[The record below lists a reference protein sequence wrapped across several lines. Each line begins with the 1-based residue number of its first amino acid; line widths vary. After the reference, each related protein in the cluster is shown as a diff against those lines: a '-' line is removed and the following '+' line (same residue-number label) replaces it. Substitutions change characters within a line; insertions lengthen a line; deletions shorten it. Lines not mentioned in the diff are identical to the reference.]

1 MEFYQLSKSQVFEE
15 LHTSENGLDEDE
27 ITLRLEKYGNNKL
40 REEESI
46 KVLKLLISQFNSIV
60 VYILMGAFLISL
72 FLGEK
77 LDAIVIGSI
86 IVLNTFLGFF
96 QEYKAEKSIRTL
108 KKFSMPKSF
117 VVRNGKA
124 SEINTDLLVPG
135 DLVLLESGSFVPADC
150 YLIEAYELKT
160 DESLLTGESTPVQK
174 KVCTVSSAKDI
185 GGRENIVFSGSTI
198 VNGRGKGIVV
208 ATGMDT
214 QVGKIA
220 EMIQEEEEQTPLQ
233 KKLDKL
239 GTSLGIAVVIIAF
252 IILGTGIF
260 RGEDIITMVLVSM
273 SIAVAAIPEGLPAV
287 VTISLAFGVQMMLK
301 KNVLVRRLS
310 SVETLGSTTVIAADK
325 TGTLTQNKM
334 TVVEV
339 YVNEKEINSKDILLK
354 DAPKFFETIYLS
366 NDVGEHRIE
375 KLTDPADIALS
386 NFVSN
391 NKIDAKKADE
401 DPFTSEKK
409 YSAVLCD
416 IKGKK
421 FWNYKL
427 AVEVAMKMCRC
438 IQIGDMIRAI
448 NEKDKARIIE
458 ANDKMASKALR
469 VLAFAYS
476 LDETKKELVFIGLTG
491 MIDPPRPDVKKSIED
506 CRSAGIKVIMVTGD
520 HKITAQA
527 IARQIGLGDKV
538 ITGDELESMNED
550 TLKDRVRF
558 TDIFARVNPSHKVRI
573 LDALK
578 ANGEIVAMT
587 GDGINDAPAL
597 KKADIGVAVGTAT
610 DVAKESSDMVLL
622 DNDFSSIAKA
632 VEEGRG
638 IYDNI
643 KKFVNYLLS
652 SNMGEVMILF
662 FAILLAFKVDNMVII
677 PLTAVQIL
685 WINLVTDGLPALAL
699 GVDNAAKDVM
709 NRKPRDPKEK
719 IVDKNM
725 WFSIFMVGITITIAC
740 LILFKL
746 NLPDVMKAQTMVFTS
761 LVVFELGRVYMIRSQ
776 YQLEMFSNKW
786 LIGAVLSSFILQ
798 LIVIYTPLRSYFD
811 VVPLNLIDWVLILV
825 ALAIFITVGLLGFT
839 LIKRVTHEFD

>member
-15 LHTSENGLDEDE
+15 LQTSVKGLTEE
-27 ITLRLEKYGNNKL
+27 EAKLKLEKYGFNTLK
-40 REEESI
+40 EEEGI
-46 KVLKLLISQFNSIV
+46 KVLKLLASQLNSIV
-60 VYILMGAFLISL
+60 VYILFAAFLISL
-72 FLGEK
+72 FLGER
-77 LDAIVIGSI
+77 LDAIVIGAI
-86 IVLNTFLGFF
+86 IILNTFLGFF
-96 QEYKAEKSIRTL
+96 QEYKAEKSIRSL
-108 KKFSMPKSF
+108 KKFSAPKSF
-117 VVRNGKA
+117 VVRDGKA
-124 SEINTDLLVPG
+124 SEVDTNILVPG
-135 DLVLLESGSFVPADC
+135 DLVLLEAGSFVPADC

-160 DESLLTGESTPVQK
+160 DESLLTGESVPVQK
-174 KVCTVSSAKDI
+174 KICAISGTRDVA
-185 GGRENIVFSGSTI
+185 GRENIVFSGTTI
-198 VNGRGKGIVV
+198 ANGRGKGIVT
-208 ATGMDT
+208 ATGMET

-220 EMIQEEEEQTPLQ
+220 QMIQVEEEQTPLQ

-239 GTSLGIAVVIIAF
+239 GASLGIAVIVIAF
-252 IILGTGIF
+252 VILGTGIF
-260 RGEDIITMVLVSM
+260 RGEDLVTMILVSM

-287 VTISLAFGVQMMLK
+287 VTISLAFGVQKMLK

-310 SVETLGSTTVIAADK
+310 SVETLGSTTVICSDK

-334 TVVEV
+334 TVLEI
-339 YVNEKEINSKDILLK
+339 YANENEIAVSEDLPKNTSKLL
-354 DAPKFFETIYLS
+354 ETIYLS

-375 KLTDPADIALS
+375 KLTDPTDIALS
-386 NFVSN
+386 NLVSKY
-391 NKIDAKKADE
+391 KIDAKKIDE

-409 YSAVLCD
+409 YSASLCEV
-416 IKGKK
+416 KNKK
-421 FWNYKL
+421 YWSYKL
-427 AVEVAMKMCRC
+427 AVEVALKMCKY
-438 IQIGDMIRAI
+438 IQIEDRVRLITGKDKTKILEV
-448 NEKDKARIIE
+448 NEKM
-458 ANDKMASKALR
+458 ANKALR

-476 LDETKKELVFIGLTG
+476 LDETKKDLVFIGMTG
-491 MIDPPRPDVKKSIED
+491 MIDPARPGVRKSIED
-506 CRSAGIKVIMVTGD
+506 CKNAGIKVIMVTGD

-538 ITGDELESMNED
+538 ITGDELEAMD
-550 TLKDRVRF
+550 DDILRDRVRF

-610 DVAKESSDMVLL
+610 DVAKESSDMILL

-662 FAILLAFKVDNMVII
+662 FAIILAFKVDDIVII

-699 GVDNAAKDVM
+699 GVDNTAKDVM
-709 NRKPRDPKEK
+709 QRKPRDPHEK
-719 IVDKNM
+719 IIDGNM
-725 WFSIFMVGITITIAC
+725 WFNIFMIGIVITIAC
-740 LILFKL
+740 LTLFKL
-746 NLPDVMKAQTMVFTS
+746 NLPNVMKAQTMVFTA

-776 YQLEMFSNKW
+776 YQLPLFSNVW
-786 LIGAVLSSFILQ
+786 LICAVLSSFILQ
-798 LIVIYTPLRSYFD
+798 LVVIYSPLRNYFD
-811 VVPLNLIDWVLILV
+811 AVPLNIMDWMFILI
-825 ALAIFITVGLLGFT
+825 ALAIFITVGLLGFA
-839 LIKRVTHEFD
+839 LIKRITYEFD

>member
-15 LHTSENGLDEDE
+15 LQTSESGLNEDE
-27 ITLRLEKYGNNKL
+27 VKSRLEKYGNNKL
-40 REEESI
+40 REEEGI

-60 VYILMGAFLISL
+60 VYILIGAFLISL

-77 LDAIVIGSI
+77 LDAIVIGLI

-174 KVCTVSSAKDI
+174 KVCSVSGVKDV

-208 ATGMDT
+208 ATGMET

-260 RGEDIITMVLVSM
+260 RGEDMITMVLVSM

-287 VTISLAFGVQMMLK
+287 VTISLAFGVQKMLK

-310 SVETLGSTTVIAADK
+310 SVETLGSTTVICADK

-339 YVNEKEINSKDILLK
+339 YVNEKEIDSKNILPK

-391 NKIDAKKADE
+391 NKVDAKKVDE
-401 DPFTSEKK
+401 DTFTSEKK

-416 IKGKK
+416 VKGKK

-427 AVEVAMKMCRC
+427 AVEVAMKMCKY
-438 IQIGDMIRAI
+438 IQIGDMVRAI
-448 NEKDKARIIE
+448 NDRDKDRTLKANE
-458 ANDKMASKALR
+458 NMASKALR

-506 CRSAGIKVIMVTGD
+506 CRNAGIKVIMVTGD

-573 LDALK
+573 LGALK

-597 KKADIGVAVGTAT
+597 KKADIGIAVGTAT

-685 WINLVTDGLPALAL
+685 WINLITDGLPALAL

-709 NRKPRDPKEK
+709 SRKPRDPKER

-746 NLPDVMKAQTMVFTS
+746 NLPDVMKAQTMVFTA

-776 YQLEMFSNKW
+776 YQLELLSNKW

-811 VVPLNLIDWVLILV
+811 VVSLGLIDWALILV
-825 ALAIFITVGLLGFT
+825 ALAIFITAGLLGFT

>member
-27 ITLRLEKYGNNKL
+27 VTARLEKYGSNKL
-40 REEESI
+40 REEEGI

-60 VYILMGAFLISL
+60 VYILIGAFLISL

-96 QEYKAEKSIRTL
+96 QEYKAEKSIRIL

-174 KVCTVSSAKDI
+174 KVCVVFGVNDI

-208 ATGMDT
+208 VTGMDT

-220 EMIQEEEEQTPLQ
+220 EMIQEDEEQTPLQ

-260 RGEDIITMVLVSM
+260 RGEDMITMVLVSM

-287 VTISLAFGVQMMLK
+287 VTISLAFGVQKMLK

-310 SVETLGSTTVIAADK
+310 SVETLGSTTTICADK

-339 YVNEKEINSKDILLK
+339 YVNEKEIDSKDILPK

-391 NKIDAKKADE
+391 NKVDAKKVDE
-401 DPFTSEKK
+401 DTFTSEKK

-416 IKGKK
+416 VKGKK

-427 AVEVAMKMCRC
+427 AVEVAMKMCKY
-438 IQIGDMIRAI
+438 IQIGDMVRAI
-448 NEKDKARIIE
+448 NDRDKDRILKANE
-458 ANDKMASKALR
+458 NMASKALR

-506 CRSAGIKVIMVTGD
+506 CRNAGIKVIMVTGD

-573 LDALK
+573 LDVLK

-597 KKADIGVAVGTAT
+597 KKADIGIAVGTAT

-685 WINLVTDGLPALAL
+685 WINLITDGLPALAL

-709 NRKPRDPKEK
+709 SRKPRDPKEK

-746 NLPDVMKAQTMVFTS
+746 NLPDVMKAQTMVFTA

-776 YQLEMFSNKW
+776 YQLSLFSNKW

-811 VVPLNLIDWVLILV
+811 VIPLGLIDWALILV
-825 ALAIFITVGLLGFT
+825 ALAIFITAGLLGFT

>member
-15 LHTSENGLDEDE
+15 LQATEKGLTEDE
-27 ITLRLEKYGNNKL
+27 VKLRLERYGPNALK
-40 REEESI
+40 EEEGI
-46 KVLKLLISQFNSIV
+46 KVLKLLVSQFNSIV
-60 VYILMGAFLISL
+60 VYILFVAFLISL
-72 FLGEK
+72 FLGER

-86 IVLNTFLGFF
+86 IILNTLLGFF
-96 QEYKAEKSIRTL
+96 QEYKAEKSIRSL

-117 VVRNGKA
+117 VVRDGKA
-124 SEINTDLLVPG
+124 VEVDTNVLVPG
-135 DLVLLESGSFVPADC
+135 DLVLLEAGNFVPADC
-150 YLIEAYELKT
+150 YLIESYELKS
-160 DESLLTGESTPVQK
+160 DESLLTGESVPVQK
-174 KVCTVSSAKDI
+174 RRSVISDVRDV
-185 GGRENIVFSGSTI
+185 GGRENLVFSGTT
-198 VNGRGKGIVV
+198 VANGRGKGIVI
-208 ATGMDT
+208 ATGMET

-220 EMIQEEEEQTPLQ
+220 QMIQVEEEQTPLQ

-239 GTSLGIAVVIIAF
+239 GTSLGVAVVIIAF
-252 IILGTGIF
+252 IILGTGVF
-260 RGEDIITMVLVSM
+260 RGEDFVTMVLVSM

-287 VTISLAFGVQMMLK
+287 VTISLAFGVQKMLK

-310 SVETLGSTTVIAADK
+310 SVETLGSTTVICVDK

-334 TVVEV
+334 TVIQI
-339 YVNEKEINSKDILLK
+339 YVNEKEIDAKGDLSKDVF
-354 DAPKFFETIYLS
+354 KFLETIYLS
-366 NDVGEHRIE
+366 NDVGEHRLE
-375 KLTDPADIALS
+375 KLTDPTDIALS
-386 NFVSN
+386 NFVS
-391 NKIDAKKADE
+391 KHKVDAKKVDE

-409 YSAVLCD
+409 YSALLCEV
-416 IKGKK
+416 KGKK

-427 AVEVAMKMCRC
+427 AVEVALKMCKY
-438 IQIGDMIRAI
+438 IQIGSMVRAI
-448 NEKDKARIIE
+448 NEKDKARILK
-458 ANDKMASKALR
+458 ANENMASKALR

-476 LDETKKELVFIGLTG
+476 LDGTKKDLVFIGLTG

-506 CRSAGIKVIMVTGD
+506 CKTAGIKVIMVTGD

-527 IARQIGLGDKV
+527 IAKQIGLGGRV
-538 ITGDELESMNED
+538 ITGDELEVMDEN

-597 KKADIGVAVGTAT
+597 KKADIGIAVGTAT
-610 DVAKESSDMVLL
+610 DVAKGSSDMVLL

-662 FAILLAFKVDNMVII
+662 FAIILAFKVDNMVII

-699 GVDNAAKDVM
+699 GVDSTARDVM
-709 NRKPRDPKEK
+709 QRKPRDPKEK
-719 IVDKNM
+719 IVDNNM
-725 WFSIFMVGITITIAC
+725 WVSIFMVGTLITVAC
-740 LILFKL
+740 LTLFKL
-746 NLPDVMKAQTMVFTS
+746 NLPDVAKAQTVVFTS
-761 LVVFELGRVYMIRSQ
+761 LVVFELGRVYMVRSQ
-776 YQLEMFSNKW
+776 YQLHLLSNKW

-798 LIVIYTPLRSYFD
+798 LVVIYSPLRSSFD
-811 VVPLNLIDWVLILV
+811 AVPLNFMDWTFILV
-825 ALAIFITVGLLGFT
+825 ALAIFITVGLLGFA
-839 LIKRVTHEFD
+839 LVKRVTQEFD